1 MLEGRFYHSRN
12 QMTLADNFL
21 EFAVHFY
28 FFLPLFFV
36 YLDKDSQHKFEF
48 VVTATEGYFID
59 SLIYFVS
66 IFLDLEPDFGCFVF
80 VYSIRIYY
88 SWANP

>member
-1 MLEGRFYHSRN
+1 MLYGRFYHSRN
-12 QMTLADNFL
+12 QISLTDNLFD
-21 EFAVHFY
+21 FVFHFY

-36 YLDKDSQHKFEF
+36 YLSKDSQHKFEF

-66 IFLDLEPDFGCFVF
+66 IFLDLEPDFDYFIF